1 MARHY
6 AGAKSAMGWTLSN
19 SADFTLA
26 DRSVAVCYFAA
37 MNAAARMGLQYVLL
51 FGASGV
57 SLPFASLWFRAH
69 GLSGAQIGALLAA
82 PMLGRVVTGPL
93 LAVWADGFRTRRA
106 PIALLGL
113 MMAAGY
119 GGAGLIDGFL
129 AKAVLWFI
137 GATAAAAL
145 IPLSDVLTLRLAA
158 KEGFTF
164 ALPRGGGS
172 VAFVVVNIGMGAVL
186 LGAPVDAIVV
196 WITLMGLAIAAAGAF
211 ILPSEP
217 VGEGAPLRKRDRFR
231 GLGLLLRDPV
241 FMTAIFA
248 VGAVQAAHA
257 FQYGFS
263 ALLWKAQ
270 GISEAVTGQLWAFGV
285 VVEVGLMWLFEPWRR
300 RVGIGP
306 LPLLLVGAA
315 AAVVRWT
322 AMAFAPPLWLLWPLQ
337 ALHALT
343 FAATF
348 LAGVQLVEKLAPR
361 DSQTAAQTLSSVL
374 SAGIL
379 IGLATAASGPL
390 YDRFGAGG
398 YAAMAGLSAVG
409 LLAALTL
416 RRRLG

>member
-1 MARHY
+1 
-6 AGAKSAMGWTLSN
+6 
-19 SADFTLA
+19 
-26 DRSVAVCYFAA
+26 

-57 SLPFASLWFRAH
+57 SLPFAGLWFRSQ
-69 GLSGAQIGALLAA
+69 GLSGAEIGALLAA
-82 PMLGRVVTGPL
+82 PMLGRVATGPL

-113 MMAAGY
+113 MMALGY
-119 GGAGLIDGFL
+119 GGAGLLEFFPL
-129 AKAVLWFI
+129 RALCWFI

-158 KEGFTF
+158 RDGFTF
-164 ALPRGGGS
+164 ALPRGCGS
-172 VAFVVVNIGMGAVL
+172 VAFVAVNVGMGALL
-186 LGAPVDAIVV
+186 LGAPVDVIVV
-196 WITLMGLAIAAAGAF
+196 WITVMGLAIALAGSLV
-211 ILPSEP
+211 LPAEP

-231 GLGLLLRDPV
+231 GLGRLLKDPV

-285 VVEVGLMWLFEPWRR
+285 VVEVALMWLFEPWRR
-300 RVGIGP
+300 KAGIGP
-306 LPLLLVGAA
+306 WLLLLVGAA
-315 AAVVRWT
+315 GAVVRWT

-337 ALHALT
+337 GLHALS

-348 LAGVQLVEKLAPR
+348 LAGVQIVERLAPR

-374 SAGIL
+374 SAGVL
-379 IGLATAASGPL
+379 IGIATALSGEL
-390 YDRFGAGG
+390 YDRFGAAG
-398 YAAMAGLSAVG
+398 YGAMAVMSASG

-416 RRRLG
+416 RRKLA

>member
-1 MARHY
+1 M
-6 AGAKSAMGWTLSN
+6 N
-19 SADFTLA
+19 S
-26 DRSVAVCYFAA
+26 
-37 MNAAARMGLQYVLL
+37 AARMGLQYVLL

-57 SLPFASLWFRAH
+57 SLPFASLWFRAQ
-69 GLSGAQIGALLAA
+69 GLTGAQIGVLLAA
-82 PMLGRVVTGPL
+82 PMLGRVATGPL

-113 MMAAGY
+113 VMALGY
-119 GGAGLIDGFL
+119 GGAGLTEVFTLQALG
-129 AKAVLWFI
+129 WFV

-158 KEGFTF
+158 RDGFTF
-164 ALPRGGGS
+164 ALPRGCGS
-172 VAFVVVNIGMGAVL
+172 AAFVAVNIGMGAAL
-186 LGAPVDAIVV
+186 LNAPVDVIVI
-196 WITLMGLAIAAAGAF
+196 WITGMGLAIAAVAALV
-211 ILPSEP
+211 LPGEP
-217 VGEGAPLRKRDRFR
+217 VGDGAPLRGRERFR
-231 GLGLLLRDPV
+231 GLGRLLADPV

-270 GISEAVTGQLWAFGV
+270 GISAAVTGQLWAFGV
-285 VVEVGLMWLFEPWRR
+285 VVEITLMWLVEPWRR
-300 RVGIGP
+300 RAGVGP
-306 LPLLLVGAA
+306 WALLVIGAV
-315 AAVVRWT
+315 AAVLRWT

-348 LAGVQLVEKLAPR
+348 LAGVQIVEKLAPR

-374 SAGIL
+374 SAGVL
-379 IGLATAASGPL
+379 IGVATALSGPL

-398 YAAMAGLSAVG
+398 YAAMAVMSAVG
-409 LLAALTL
+409 LLAALPL
-416 RRRLG
+416 RRRLA

>member
-1 MARHY
+1 
-6 AGAKSAMGWTLSN
+6 
-19 SADFTLA
+19 
-26 DRSVAVCYFAA
+26 
-37 MNAAARMGLQYVLL
+37 MNAASRMGLQYVLL

-57 SLPFASLWFRAH
+57 SLPFAGLWFRAQ
-69 GLSGAQIGALLAA
+69 GLSGAQIGMLLAA

-113 MMAAGY
+113 VMALGY
-119 GGAGLIDGFL
+119 GGAGLIDVF
-129 AKAVLWFI
+129 AAQAICWFV

-158 KEGFTF
+158 RDGFTF
-164 ALPRGGGS
+164 ALPRGCGS
-172 VAFVVVNIGMGAVL
+172 AAFVAANVGVGAL
-186 LGAPVDAIVV
+186 LLNAPVDVIVV
-196 WITLMGLAIAAAGAF
+196 WITVMGLAIAIIAAL
-211 ILPSEP
+211 ILPREP
-217 VGEGAPLRKRDRFR
+217 VGEGPPLRGRDRFR
-231 GLGLLLRDPV
+231 GLGRLLADPV

-285 VVEVGLMWLFEPWRR
+285 VVEIALMWLVEPWRR
-300 RVGIGP
+300 RVGVGP
-306 LPLLLVGAA
+306 WSLLVIGAGAA
-315 AAVVRWT
+315 ILRWT

-348 LAGVQLVEKLAPR
+348 LAGLQMVEKLAPR

-374 SAGIL
+374 SAGVL

-398 YAAMAGLSAVG
+398 YAAMAVMSGAG
-409 LLAALTL
+409 LLAALPL
-416 RRRLG
+416 RRRLA

>member
-1 MARHY
+1 M
-6 AGAKSAMGWTLSN
+6 TP
-19 SADFTLA
+19 
-26 DRSVAVCYFAA
+26 
-37 MNAAARMGLQYVLL
+37 AARMALQYVLL

-57 SLPFASLWFRAH
+57 SLPFAALWFRAQ
-69 GLSGAQIGALLAA
+69 GLSGAEIGALLAA
-82 PMLGRVVTGPL
+82 PMLGRIVTGPL

-113 MMAAGY
+113 VMALGY
-119 GGAGLIDGFL
+119 GVAGLTDLF
-129 AKAVLWFI
+129 AVRALGWFV

-145 IPLSDVLTLRLAA
+145 IPLTDVLTLRLAA
-158 KEGFTF
+158 RHGFTF
-164 ALPRGGGS
+164 ALPRGFGS
-172 VAFVVVNIGMGAVL
+172 AAFVAANVGVGAL
-186 LGAPVDAIVV
+186 LLTAPAGLVVV
-196 WITLMGLAIAAAGAF
+196 WITVLGLAIAVAGALV
-211 ILPSEP
+211 LPNEA

-231 GLGLLLRDPV
+231 GLGRLVADPV

-263 ALLWKAQ
+263 ALVWKAQ

-285 VVEVGLMWLFEPWRR
+285 VVELALMWLFEPWRR
-300 RVGIGP
+300 RVGLGP
-306 LPLLLVGAA
+306 WALLMAGCV

-348 LAGVQLVEKLAPR
+348 LAGVQIVERLAPR

-374 SAGIL
+374 SAGVL
-379 IGLATAASGPL
+379 IGGATALSGPL

-398 YAAMAGLSAVG
+398 YAAMAVMSAAGLV
-409 LLAALTL
+409 AALPL
-416 RRRLG
+416 RRRLGRSA

>member
-1 MARHY
+1 M
-6 AGAKSAMGWTLSN
+6 N
-19 SADFTLA
+19 S
-26 DRSVAVCYFAA
+26 
-37 MNAAARMGLQYVLL
+37 AARMGLQYVLL

-57 SLPFASLWFRAH
+57 SLPFASLWFRAQ
-69 GLSGAQIGALLAA
+69 GLSGAQIGVLLAA

-93 LAVWADGFRTRRA
+93 LAVWADGFHTRRA

-113 MMAAGY
+113 VMALGY
-119 GGAGLIDGFL
+119 GGAGLTDLF
-129 AKAVLWFI
+129 AVQAVCWFV

-158 KEGFTF
+158 RDGFTF
-164 ALPRGGGS
+164 ALPRGCGS
-172 VAFVVVNIGMGAVL
+172 AAFVAVNVGMGAL
-186 LGAPVDAIVV
+186 LLKAPVDVIVI
-196 WITLMGLAIAAAGAF
+196 WITVMGLGIAAIAALV
-211 ILPSEP
+211 LPGEP
-217 VGEGAPLRKRDRFR
+217 VGDGAPMRKRERFQ
-231 GLGLLLRDPV
+231 GLGRLLADPV

-270 GISEAVTGQLWAFGV
+270 GISEAVTGRLWAFGV
-285 VVEVGLMWLFEPWRR
+285 VVEIALMWLAEPWRR

-306 LPLLLVGAA
+306 WSLLVIGAA
-315 AAVVRWT
+315 AAIVRWT

-348 LAGVQLVEKLAPR
+348 LAGLQMVEKLAPR

-374 SAGIL
+374 SAGVL
-379 IGLATAASGPL
+379 IGVATAVSGPL

-398 YAAMAGLSAVG
+398 YAAMAVMSAVG
-409 LLAALTL
+409 LLAALPL
-416 RRRLG
+416 RRRLA